1 MSTLLKAAKL
11 FRNKGGAFSPADV
24 KELDGKDVIAFYFSA
39 HWCPP
44 CRAFTPEL
52 KDFYNEVN
60 KGSSKLEVVFF
71 SFDRSKESCHDY
83 LKEAHGDWLFLEA
96 EDPKIEEIANKFN
109 VEGIPAL
116 LLVNKNGEKVGDV
129 RADVTGIPPLVAISQ
144 WIEKVKQ

>member
-1 MSTLLKAAKL
+1 MSTLLKDAKL

-39 HWCPP
+39 HWCRP
-44 CRAFTPEL
+44 CRDFTPQL

-71 SFDRSKESCHDY
+71 SFDNNEESCHDY

-96 EDPKIEEIANKFN
+96 GDPKIGEIAYKFKFM
-109 VEGIPAL
+109 GIPAL

-129 RADVTGIPPLVAISQ
+129 RADVTDIPPLVAISQ